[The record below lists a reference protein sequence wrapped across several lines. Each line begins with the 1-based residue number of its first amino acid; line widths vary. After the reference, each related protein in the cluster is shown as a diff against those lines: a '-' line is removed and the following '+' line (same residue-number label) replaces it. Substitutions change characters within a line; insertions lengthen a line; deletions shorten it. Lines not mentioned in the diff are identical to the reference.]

1 MEINGSELRQ
11 APRAEDK
18 AKQSQGNQ
26 PLYGEGDRL
35 EMTKAKPRRPFA
47 LGSIVYGCFH
57 PVLGQVATAGAS
69 LSIADSDF
77 GDGKEDEAKRSQ
89 EVK

>member
-1 MEINGSELRQ
+1 
-11 APRAEDK
+11 
-18 AKQSQGNQ
+18 
-26 PLYGEGDRL
+26 
-35 EMTKAKPRRPFA
+35 MTKAKPRRPFA